1 MSRIKTTIL
10 SICSLFLL
18 LTISESVAA
27 QSNSGGKMSIRENGF
42 ISVFGEHNFMKGSG
56 VVPAG
61 KIKTARTG
69 SKGYLNFVTGSSWV
83 GASDENFV
91 DGYVRVYH
99 KEPFIFPIG
108 DNNKFRPVA
117 ISGGAKTT
125 AAYYAES
132 PTTRTNELP
141 AEDSKTLERI
151 SNREYWDIGGS
162 KPVKITFTWDATS
175 NIANITG
182 GSLKNLKVIGWTGE
196 QWKVID
202 SGTNELEKVVINQL
216 NIQGKPSLNQGMIT
230 TEELIP
236 DDYEFFTL
244 GATTGEAEIRSIEDF
259 NSQFTMYPNPVQE
272 ELFVDLTKMA
282 GKKGLLKIYNLYG
295 QLVQER
301 AYDSA
306 SENLQVFDASNMD
319 NGMYKLHIK
328 IDNKTYASKFVVHRL
343 Y

>member
-1 MSRIKTTIL
+1 
-10 SICSLFLL
+10 
-18 LTISESVAA
+18 VA

-56 VVPAG
+56 LVPAG
-61 KIKTARTG
+61 KIKTERNGA
-69 SKGYLNFVTGSSWV
+69 KGYLNFVTGSSWV

-99 KEPFIFPIG
+99 KEAFVFPIG

-132 PTTRTNELP
+132 PATRTSEIP
-141 AEDSKTLERI
+141 AEDNKTLERI
-151 SNREYWDIGGS
+151 SNREYWDINGS
-162 KPVKITFTWDATS
+162 EPVNITFTWDATS
-175 NIANITG
+175 NIANITN
-182 GSLKNLKVIGWTGE
+182 GSLKNLKVIGWTGK
-196 QWKVID
+196 QWKVIA
-202 SGTNELEKVVINQL
+202 SGMDKMEKVVANQL
-216 NIQGKPSLNQGMIT
+216 TIQGEPSFNRGMIT
-230 TEELIP
+230 TEKLIP

-244 GATTGEAEIRSIEDF
+244 GATTGEAETRSIEDF
-259 NSQFTMYPNPVQE
+259 NSQFTMYPNPVQT
-272 ELFVDLTKMA
+272 ELFVDVKKMS
-282 GKKGLLKIYNLYG
+282 GKKGFLKIYNLYG

-301 AYDSA
+301 AYDA
-306 SENLQVFDASNMD
+306 SSEDLQVFDANNMD

-328 IDNKTYASKFVVHRL
+328 IDNKEYATKFVVHQL

>member
-1 MSRIKTTIL
+1 VL
-10 SICSLFLL
+10 
-18 LTISESVAA
+18 A

-56 VVPAG
+56 LVPAG
-61 KIKTARTG
+61 KIKTERSGA
-69 SKGYLNFVTGSSWV
+69 KGYLNFVTGSSWI

-99 KEPFIFPIG
+99 KEPFIFPVG

-125 AAYYAES
+125 AAYFAES
-132 PTTRTNELP
+132 PATRTSEIP
-141 AEDSKTLERI
+141 KEDSKSLERI
-151 SNREYWDIGGS
+151 SSREYWDIGGS
-162 KPVKITFTWDATS
+162 EPVSITFTWDATS
-175 NIANITG
+175 NIANITNG
-182 GSLKNLKVIGWTGE
+182 TLKNLKVIGWTGA

-202 SGTNELEKVVINQL
+202 SGMDEIEKSVANQL
-216 NIQGKPSLNQGMIT
+216 RIQGKPSFNQGMIT

-244 GATTGEAEIRSIEDF
+244 GATAGEAEVRSIEDF
-259 NSQFTMYPNPVQE
+259 NSQFTMYPNPVQT
-272 ELFVDLTKMA
+272 ELFVDLKKMS
-282 GKKGLLKIYNLYG
+282 GKKGFLKIYNLYG
-295 QLVQER
+295 QLIQER
-301 AYDSA
+301 VYDA
-306 SENLQVFDASNMD
+306 SSEDLQVFDATNMD

-328 IDNKTYASKFVVHRL
+328 IDTKVYASKFVVHRL